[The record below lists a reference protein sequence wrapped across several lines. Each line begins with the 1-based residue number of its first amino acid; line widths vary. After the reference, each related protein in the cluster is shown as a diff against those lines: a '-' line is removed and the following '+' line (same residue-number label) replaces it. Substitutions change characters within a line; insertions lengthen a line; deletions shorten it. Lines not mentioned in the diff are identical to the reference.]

1 MSRTNAASLLRRYR
15 REVRLS
21 APRLALCDGPPPS
34 SVVSAENQRYLGCS
48 IRALESGAGMIVL
61 IVNSGSPAEASG
73 IKRGDVILEIEGQKI
88 QNIGDYRT
96 ATAPGGKLSFKVMRE
111 REELKIDV
119 TL

>member
-1 MSRTNAASLLRRYR
+1 MGRTNAASLLRRYR

-21 APRLALCDGPPPS
+21 APRLALCDGPLS